1 MSLSSGGVGGAA
13 PNSVNWML
21 TRCAGLRRLPQAL
34 GRDSSSTI
42 ADTQKETHVKVTDPK
57 NLNEHYNAL
66 FRAGDLEGLVGLY
79 ETSAVLCPA
88 PGHQLNGHE
97 QIREQMKALLTLQG
111 DLVATQLSCVQ
122 QDDLAM
128 LHAK

>member
-1 MSLSSGGVGGAA
+1 M
-13 PNSVNWML
+13 
-21 TRCAGLRRLPQAL
+21 
-34 GRDSSSTI
+34 
-42 ADTQKETHVKVTDPK
+42 KVTDPK

-111 DLVATQLSCVQ
+111 ELIATQLSCVQ

-128 LHAK
+128 LHAKWSFKGIDGVGNAVDIGGHSSKLARRGSDGAWRYIMDLPVVL